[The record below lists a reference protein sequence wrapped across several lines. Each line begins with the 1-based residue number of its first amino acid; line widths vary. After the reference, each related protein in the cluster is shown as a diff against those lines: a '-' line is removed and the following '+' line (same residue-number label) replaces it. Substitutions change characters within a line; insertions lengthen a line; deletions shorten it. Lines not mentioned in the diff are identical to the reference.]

1 MHKITLLL
9 AALFGFILLLTSGAS
24 AKDPCFFAPGYAPPV
39 HEAKTA
45 LSNYLRNCNN
55 NNTPRVPIMNG
66 GQETWGCTED
76 FAVFER
82 AAIRICP
89 FTDAQHKKP
98 RIQWTCDEIRS
109 TGEALIQKCQ
119 KDGLVAGKMS
129 FRDPVRGEMKITWNY
144 LKPMPP
150 H

>member
-1 MHKITLLL
+1 MHKTTLLL
-9 AALFGFILLLTSGAS
+9 AALFGLLLLLTPTVS

-55 NNTPRVPIMNG
+55 NNTPRVPTMKG
-66 GQETWGCTED
+66 GQETWGCTDD

-98 RIQWTCDEIRS
+98 RIQWTCDEIRA
-109 TGEALIQKCQ
+109 TGEALIAKCQ
-119 KDGLVAGKMS
+119 KGGLVAGRMS
-129 FRDPVRGEMKITWNY
+129 FSDPVRGEMKIAWNY
-144 LKPMPP
+144 RKPMPP